1 MNGLEAG
8 DKICDSS
15 RKFSAMFICARISVL
30 PFHDRAR
37 IELSRAG
44 SKSCLTLAGLC
55 L

>member
-1 MNGLEAG
+1 MNGWEAG
-8 DKICDSS
+8 DKIRDNS
-15 RKFSAMFICARISVL
+15 RKFLAMFICAHISVL
-30 PFHDRAR
+30 PFHDHAC